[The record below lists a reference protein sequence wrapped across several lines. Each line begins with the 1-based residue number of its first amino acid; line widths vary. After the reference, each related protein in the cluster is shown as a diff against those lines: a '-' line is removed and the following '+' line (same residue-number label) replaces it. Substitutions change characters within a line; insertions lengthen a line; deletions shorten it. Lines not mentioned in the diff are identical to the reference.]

1 MNDSQVTVP
10 RYRENPL
17 IKPFSLLC
25 PGISKNSKH
34 HQLTLY
40 KGQVWREKSY
50 LELCN
55 HNVLNIVYETDMPN
69 DIMEEN
75 GELYVPP
82 VPGLGFIIDRS
93 QIPWDSEIIQS
104 FAELTNITNMTFHS
118 FENYDDSLE
127 DVTYQIKVG
136 SYVSV
141 NLDGN
146 HEQCVPPYTYYPYYI
161 WTKEGLK
168 IQIKSIRFHY
178 LHFFRILTPLPPVS
192 TTRIPDSKS
201 VWVI

>member
-17 IKPFSLLC
+17 IKPFSMLC
-25 PGISKNSKH
+25 PGISQNSKLH
-34 HQLTLY
+34 HLTLY
-40 KGQVWREKSY
+40 KGKVWREKSY

-55 HNVLNIVYETDMPN
+55 HNVLNIVYSSGANLLTDRWP
-69 DIMEEN
+69 IEKN
-75 GELYVPP
+75 GKLYVPP
-82 VPGLGFIIDRS
+82 VPGWGFISDQS

-136 SYVSV
+136 SWRCSV
-141 NLDGN
+141 YYHNEL
-146 HEQCVPPYTYYPYYI
+146 CVPPYRYYPLYI

-168 IQIKSIRFHY
+168 IQIKNIRF
-178 LHFFRILTPLPPVS
+178 LTLFSLFPYFDPTPS
-192 TTRIPDSKS
+192 SFHHEDPG
-201 VWVI
+201 

>member
-1 MNDSQVTVP
+1 MP

-17 IKPFSLLC
+17 IVKFSLLC
-25 PGISKNSKH
+25 PGISHNTKH

-104 FAELTNITNMTFHS
+104 FAELTNITNMAFHS
-118 FENYDDSLE
+118 FDTYEDSRE
-127 DVTYQIKVG
+127 DVTYQIRVG
-136 SYVSV
+136 SYKCSD
-141 NLDGN
+141 LF
-146 HEQCVPPYTYYPYYI
+146 HYEQCVPPKRYYPWYI
-161 WTKEGLK
+161 WTKGGLK
-168 IQIKSIRFHY
+168 IRIKILDFLILLALFLYFDPTPPSFH
-178 LHFFRILTPLPPVS
+178 HEDPG
-192 TTRIPDSKS
+192 
-201 VWVI
+201 

>member
-1 MNDSQVTVP
+1 MTVP

-17 IKPFSLLC
+17 IVKFSLLC
-25 PGISKNSKH
+25 PGISQNTKH

-93 QIPWDSEIIQS
+93 QIPWDSEMLQS
-104 FAELTNITNMTFHS
+104 FAELTNITNMTFHYS
-118 FENYDDSLE
+118 DPSTDSLE

-136 SYVSV
+136 SWRCSV
-141 NLDGN
+141 YYHNEL
-146 HEQCVPPYTYYPYYI
+146 CVPPYRYYPLYI

-168 IQIKSIRFHY
+168 IQIKNIRF
-178 LHFFRILTPLPPVS
+178 LTLFSLFPYFDPTPS
-192 TTRIPDSKS
+192 SFHHEDPG
-201 VWVI
+201 